1 MEQVQS
7 PALDQ
12 SSVLKDAEGNKVLL
26 VKRFST
32 GRKGSGAGGGPAKS
46 SSLSKR
52 VILPQ
57 QEIAK
62 LIVNRRHVKPLVEV
76 SPAWGDVGVGRISG
90 FDQGNDEGHG
100 DIGQIV
106 ALPPEGQMVNSEG
119 MTQGT
124 LYISN
129 TPSISDQPF
138 RSLSQQLNS
147 VVVDQEGR
155 VMLYA
160 EPDKLEEP
168 TPDET
173 GVDDTAHVCD
183 NEQEQLEQ
191 QEQQEEQLEAQSSVK
206 ELVYS
211 NEQDRSTNI
220 TQEADGQSCNETTS
234 RDGDMVTGNT
244 DVPTGDEP
252 EAMIPIVDDLK
263 VQTGEDTKDI
273 TDNAATAIVEDPSG
287 SINDTAT
294 LQTVSGDKDYKT
306 NAQELGDDDA
316 TVTYDKPEISE
327 TPKETDSEKRSDSV
341 KCADSDL
348 STPKEEPS
356 SDVVKSK
363 PRRKTPVVL
372 TPVST
377 PMRSRR
383 IRRPPR
389 DDLYEWT
396 LPSMRRHDDESTR
409 VTSET
414 IKSPTQK
421 SAKQKRTRVVVKK
434 EVDLE
439 TAPPAAP
446 SEEPIKG
453 EKLVTPFC
461 DGEKSQKTTTQTRSK
476 RKASFHTMEESPG
489 NGNTSERAN
498 KKSKVVSDEDYPE
511 DVSPAKTAVSIID
524 REGTLDNST
533 EVPPVKRRR
542 GRPKLK
548 KDVKLEQ
555 WADAKDMASS
565 PDVCMCSW
573 CGKVFKNS
581 TGLSIHE
588 NWVHKGLGQREGST
602 DHECSICSKV
612 CRSFAAL
619 RNHEKQKHNV
629 EREWACETCGA
640 IFGKSKEL
648 KKHCMREHGEQ
659 RYECDVCRA
668 MFISREGWKI
678 HMYKQHTDGRCL
690 IPYFHG

>member
-12 SSVLKDAEGNKVLL
+12 SVLKDAEGNKVLL

-32 GRKGSGAGGGPAKS
+32 GRKASGGGGPAKS

-76 SPAWGDVGVGRISG
+76 SPAWGDVGGGRIGG

-100 DIGQIV
+100 DIGQLV

-129 TPSISDQPF
+129 TPSISDQPL
-138 RSLSQQLNS
+138 RSLGQQLNS
-147 VVVDQEGR
+147 VLVDQDGR
-155 VMLYA
+155 LTLYA
-160 EPDKLEEP
+160 EPDKMEEL

-191 QEQQEEQLEAQSSVK
+191 QEQQEEQLEPQSSVK
-206 ELVYS
+206 EQEYS
-211 NEQDRSTNI
+211 NEQESITNR
-220 TQEADGQSCNETTS
+220 TQEADGQSCDEATS
-234 RDGDMVTGNT
+234 RMADGDMLTGNT
-244 DVPTGDEP
+244 DVNTGDEA
-252 EAMIPIVDDLK
+252 EAITPIVDDLK
-263 VQTGEDTKDI
+263 LHTDDDVKDM
-273 TDNAATAIVEDPSG
+273 TDDAVEHTSG
-287 SINDTAT
+287 NINNKAT
-294 LQTVSGDKDYKT
+294 LQTVSGGKDYKT
-306 NAQELGDDDA
+306 DAQELGDGDA
-316 TVTYDKPEISE
+316 TVMYDKPEISE
-327 TPKETDSEKRSDSV
+327 TPKEADSEMRRDSV
-341 KCADSDL
+341 KCDDSDL
-348 STPKEEPS
+348 STLKVEPT

-363 PRRKTPVVL
+363 QRRKTPVIL
-372 TPVST
+372 TPVIT
-377 PMRSRR
+377 PTRSRR

-396 LPSMRRHDDESTR
+396 LPSMSRHDGESTR
-409 VTSET
+409 VTNET
-414 IKSPTQK
+414 IESPTQTP
-421 SAKQKRTRVVVKK
+421 AKQKRTRVVVKK

-439 TAPPAAP
+439 AAQVAP
-446 SEEPIKG
+446 SEEPVDNDR
-453 EKLVTPFC
+453 EKLVMPLC
-461 DGEKSQKTTTQTRSK
+461 DGKKIQKTTTQTRSK
-476 RKASFHTMEESPG
+476 RKASLHEMEESPDHCIS
-489 NGNTSERAN
+489 NTSETA
-498 KKSKVVSDEDYPE
+498 KKKPKVVSDEDE
-511 DVSPAKTAVSIID
+511 DASPAKKDVSIID
-524 REGTLDNST
+524 PEGSADNST
-533 EVPPVKRRR
+533 ETPPVKRRR

-659 RYECDVCRA
+659 RYECDVCHA
-668 MFISREGWKI
+668 TFISREGWKI

-690 IPYFHG
+690 IPSFHG